1 MIEKLNTDNDYSEAL
16 KAALIMR
23 LNGSATRTVDD
34 ALGLIIYNIA
44 RWAVAERDILWRE
57 KPDVI
62 SDVNLRLLTKLHKI
76 DTTQPAKRIL
86 VYLKTAAS
94 NAHKNILESNGRQ
107 KRTGEVVDIAN
118 LAIPTDIR
126 GERIY

>member
-23 LNGSATRTVDD
+23 LNGSATRSVDD

-44 RWAVAERDILWRE
+44 RWAVAGRE